1 MYISN
6 LGELSKRPPVYMY
19 LFAVLLKHHQ
29 TKPKEDREEE
39 EIDILSGMSHLS
51 PPSPPSSTCG

>member
-6 LGELSKRPPVYMY
+6 VGELSKRPPVCMY
-19 LFAVLLKHHQ
+19 LFAVLLKHNQ
-29 TKPKEDREEE
+29 TKPKEDREEEE

-51 PPSPPSSTCG
+51 PPSSTCG